1 VLPVVGSVVLQLLLA
16 LVETLSVNLLA
27 VFLVVTI
34 LSVLATIHGLFLFGH
49 VGWVTIELS

>member
-1 VLPVVGSVVLQLLLA
+1 MLPVVGSVVLQLLLA

-34 LSVLATIHGLFLFGH
+34 LSVLAAIHGLFLFGH